1 MRSCGEGCF
10 EGKAYTD
17 FIKEAEGLKSTLRTA
32 WTAEG
37 RQESTAEH
45 SWRLALF
52 AGVLCREFPEL
63 DREKALMMC
72 LVHDLGERYSGEI
85 SAGLRPDAEDKLN
98 QERADVQRIC
108 RFLPEG
114 GAGDEVAGLWE
125 EYSRGITPEARFVK
139 ALDKAETIIQHS
151 QGRNPAGF
159 DYGFNLNYGTEYF
172 DRDQR
177 LETLR
182 GLVDAETRKRM
193 ETEGKQNNGCAK
205 DR

>member
-1 MRSCGEGCF
+1 MKIGSNERSEV
-10 EGKAYTD
+10 EAYTD

-52 AGVLCREFPEL
+52 AGVMCREFPEL
-63 DREKALMMC
+63 DREKILMMC
-72 LVHDLGERYSGEI
+72 LVHDLGERYSGDI
-85 SAGLRPDAEDKLN
+85 SAALKLDADDKLN

-108 RFLPEG
+108 RFLPKE
-114 GAGDEVAGLWE
+114 GAGEVSGLWE
-125 EYSRGITPEARFVK
+125 EYSQGITPEARFVK

-159 DYGFNLNYGTEYF
+159 DYEFNLEYGKEYF
-172 DRDQR
+172 DRDER
-177 LETLR
+177 LEALR
-182 GLVDAETRKRM
+182 SLIDAETRKRM
-193 ETEGKQNNGCAK
+193 GMK
-205 DR
+205 